1 MAHDDQ
7 SAARTDAG
15 VCPLSQIN
23 EFDPDLLQ
31 DPYPYFARLRA
42 EAPVYRSPLTGIVS
56 VSTYELIMEV
66 NRQPLVFSNDFSQ
79 ALRSGSAT
87 ASDPDEL
94 AILAEGWPVANTML
108 TADPPAHTRYRKLA
122 GQAFTYKRTERMG
135 AYVAQVTNDLIDT
148 FIDRGACE
156 FKSAFANH
164 LPMTVIA
171 DSLGVPRSDMD
182 LFHRWSDAFVVQLG
196 GVSDKPARLDAARK
210 IVEFQRYFVDKI
222 EEKRAQP
229 TDDIIS
235 DLVHADLA
243 AEGDPRK
250 MDYSELLS
258 ILQQLLVAGNETTA
272 HSLTAG
278 LYYLISNPDQMA
290 AVLAD
295 PGLIPG
301 FVEETLRF
309 LTPTNNMW
317 RVATRDAEIGGVPV
331 KAGEM
336 ILVRYGSGNRD
347 EAHFPQADRFDVTR
361 ENARSHLAFGAG
373 IHTCIGAS
381 LARKEMAIA
390 FPIIL
395 ERLKNLRF
403 QDGRNSFRYSPNI
416 LLRGVLE
423 LHLAF
428 G

>member
-1 MAHDDQ
+1 MAHDDA
-7 SAARTDAG
+7 SALDIRT
-15 VCPLSQIN
+15 CPLSQIN
-23 EFDPDLLQ
+23 AFDPDLLQ
-31 DPYPYFARLRA
+31 DPYPYFERLRA
-42 EAPVYRSPLTGIVS
+42 EAPVYRDPNTGIVS
-56 VSTYELIMEV
+56 VSTYDLIMEV
-66 NRQPLVFSNDFSQ
+66 NRQPQVFSSDFST
-79 ALRSGSAT
+79 ALRSGSTQAV
-87 ASDPDEL
+87 DKDEL
-94 AILAEGWPVANTML
+94 AILEKGWTVANTML

-122 GQAFTYKRTERMG
+122 SKAFTFKRVEGMSD
-135 AYVAQVTNDLIDT
+135 YVAEVTNDLIDR
-148 FIDRGACE
+148 FVGDGRCE
-156 FKSAFANH
+156 FKSQFANH

-171 DSLGVPRSDMD
+171 DCLGAPREDMD
-182 LFHRWSDAFVVQLG
+182 RFHRWSDAFVVQLG
-196 GVSDKPARLDAARK
+196 GLADRAARLDAAEK

-222 EEKRAQP
+222 EEKRAAP
-229 TDDIIS
+229 TEDIIS

-243 AEGDPRK
+243 EEGDPRK
-250 MDYSELLS
+250 LDYSELLS

-278 LYYLISNPDQMA
+278 LYYLISNPDQLA
-290 AVLAD
+290 KVRAD

-301 FVEETLRF
+301 FVEETLRY

-317 RVATRDAEIGGVPV
+317 RVATRDAEIGGFPV

-347 EAHFPQADRFDVTR
+347 AAHFPAPDRFDVAR

-381 LARKEMAIA
+381 LARKEMVTA
-390 FPIIL
+390 FPIL
-395 ERLKNLRF
+395 LDRLKNLRF
-403 QDGRNSFRYSPNI
+403 QEGRNTFRYSPNI

-428 G
+428 D